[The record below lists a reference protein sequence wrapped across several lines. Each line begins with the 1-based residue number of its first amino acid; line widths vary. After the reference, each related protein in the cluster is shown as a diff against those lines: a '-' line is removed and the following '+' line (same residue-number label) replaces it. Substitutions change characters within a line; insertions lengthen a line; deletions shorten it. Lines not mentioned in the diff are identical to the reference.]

1 MVVLPKEIPH
11 AFKNTGNTTGRTL
24 MVLVPGGLEKVFE
37 DLSAMPPGPPDLG
50 KINAITTKYG
60 VEFLPMG

>member
-24 MVLVPGGLEKVFE
+24 VVLVPGELEKVFE

-50 KINAITTKYG
+50 KINAIMMKYG
-60 VEFLPMG
+60 VEFLPMS